1 MANEALF
8 QVLEMVAQGRLTVEE
23 AEEVLRALQAPAAT
37 PAPPSEPVPDMAQF
51 RRYWEIPFVAGLI
64 LLGLTAICISS
75 ARSPWLI
82 VCGWAVLVVA
92 VVLVAVGWLSQ
103 WSPWLHV
110 RVVPRQGPKF
120 ALSLPLPL
128 QFAMWG
134 LALARPL
141 VIRLAGHEAARYLAL
156 TTLLLEALHDTPST
170 EPITL
175 DIDDEDGDAVHIY
188 LG

>member
-1 MANEALF
+1 MANEALL

-23 AEEVLRALQAPAAT
+23 AEEALRALQAPAAMSS
-37 PAPPSEPVPDMAQF
+37 PAGEPVPDMARF
-51 RRYWEIPFVAGLI
+51 RRYWGIPFMAGLI
-64 LLGLTAICISS
+64 LLGLAATGISN
-75 ARSPWLI
+75 ARNPWLI

-110 RVVPRQGPKF
+110 RFVPQQGPKF
-120 ALSLPLPL
+120 AFSLPLPL

-134 LALARPL
+134 LALTRPL
-141 VIRLAGHEAARYLAL
+141 VSRLAGHEAARYLAL
-156 TTLLLEALHDTPST
+156 TTLLLDALHDTPST

-175 DIDDEDGDAVHIY
+175 HIDDEDGDAVHIY